1 MHTLTPPAETGEPN
15 WRPSLMTAVMDS
27 PDTESGLVVSQA
39 EAGDQ
44 SVQAASGA
52 MQSVTISEP
61 AITGERSWL
70 EEAVQAI
77 R

>member
-1 MHTLTPPAETGEPN
+1 
-15 WRPSLMTAVMDS
+15 MTAVMDS
-27 PDTESGLVVSQA
+27 PDTEPGLVESQA

-52 MQSVTISEP
+52 MQSVTISAP

-70 EEAVQAI
+70 EGAVQAI
-77 R
+77 RQSQSKCTFGTLLTLQ